1 VHVKINIPK
10 EGRRKGNGQKKVQF
24 SISLWVLLLNF
35 VLLLHPPSPSY
46 QQIPFDFAVM
56 GVSVAGRQKKFGH
69 REPST
74 KKVAIKRVP
83 PYVDVVAGG
92 VSGAFI
98 GLLIH

>member
-1 VHVKINIPK
+1 M
-10 EGRRKGNGQKKVQF
+10 
-24 SISLWVLLLNF
+24 NF

-46 QQIPFDFAVM
+46 QQIPFDFAIM
-56 GVSVAGRQKKFGH
+56 GISVAGRQKIH
-69 REPST
+69 RVEPST

-92 VSGAFI
+92 VSGAFV